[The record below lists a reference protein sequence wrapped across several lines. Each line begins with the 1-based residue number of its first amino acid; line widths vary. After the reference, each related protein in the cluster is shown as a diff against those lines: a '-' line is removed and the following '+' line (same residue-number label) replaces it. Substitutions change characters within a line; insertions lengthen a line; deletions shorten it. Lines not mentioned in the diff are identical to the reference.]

1 MYPVK
6 IKISYQ
12 GRGRGN
18 ERSHDEGVH
27 ALFKSLRTVSALDF
41 FGKLDEKGDDWL
53 PVPFHDL
60 TDSSTDF

>member
-1 MYPVK
+1 MKEARRACFVEI
-6 IKISYQ
+6 IKNRQ
-12 GRGRGN
+12 C
-18 ERSHDEGVH
+18 V
-27 ALFKSLRTVSALDF
+27 LDF